1 MNQKP
6 GFKKPFIFVPVWVKS
21 SILDTLLPQSIQIWT
36 QNFIGANLLKQMTN
50 KTNIMTRT
58 YIHAHISFVTCRA
71 LAGGQDCF
79 RFILCIKRFNF
90 PFPVLLPSPS
100 LAKSLC
106 WFLLLHSQI
115 LQKGIQLFFFFFFLF
130 GSKNLKVFCFTFFPM
145 FINQIK
151 QLKNWCKQM
160 ASKVPLCIL

>member
-1 MNQKP
+1 MLNSCTKQTEETQMESMNQKP
-6 GFKKPFIFVPVWVKS
+6 GFKKPFIFMPVWVKS
-21 SILDTLLPQSIQIWT
+21 SILDTLLPQSVQIWT
-36 QNFIGANLLKQMTN
+36 QNFIRANLLKQMTN

-58 YIHAHISFVTCRA
+58 YIHAHIFFVTCRA

-79 RFILCIKRFNF
+79 RFILCIKWFNF

-115 LQKGIQLFFFFFFLF
+115 LQNGIQLFFSFFSF
-130 GSKNLKVFCFTFFPM
+130 
-145 FINQIK
+145 
-151 QLKNWCKQM
+151 W
-160 ASKVPLCIL
+160 